1 MSDAF
6 GADTS
11 MSIDQLAAAIKS
23 INVTKQPSHK
33 LTDVIDIIEHLRSHA
48 LSMHETNI
56 QASEQLAE
64 QQEYLTKRE
73 AELALRTKAVDAILK
88 GSEPRKYF
96 WR

>member
-6 GADTS
+6 GADAS
-11 MSIDQLAAAIKS
+11 MSIDELAAAIKT

-33 LTDVIDIIEHLRSHA
+33 LTDVIDIVEHLRLHA
-48 LSMHETNI
+48 LAMHENNI
-56 QASEQLAE
+56 AISEKLAE
-64 QQEYLTKRE
+64 QQAYLSKRE

-88 GSEPRKYF
+88 GTQPRKYF

>member
-11 MSIDQLAAAIKS
+11 MSIDELAAAIKS

-33 LTDVIDIIEHLRSHA
+33 LTDVIDIIEHLRTHA
-48 LSMHETNI
+48 LALHESNV
-56 QASEQLAE
+56 QASERLAE
-64 QQEYLTKRE
+64 HQAQLTKRE

>member
-1 MSDAF
+1 MSSAF

-11 MSIDQLAAAIKS
+11 MSIDELAAAIKS

-33 LTDVIDIIEHLRSHA
+33 LTDVIDIIEHLRTHA
-48 LSMHETNI
+48 LNLHEANI
-56 QASEQLAE
+56 EASERLAE

-88 GSEPRKYF
+88 GAEPRKYF